1 MKNKHLSYFILFFS
15 IVLLAESCQ
24 NHSDYVLKRKDME
37 RLMYDV
43 YVAEALIDQDY
54 QTFDTPAKKEAFL
67 NDVFAKHK
75 VNSAIWDSSLVWYSD
90 RIDIYL
96 KMNDSVKARLQK
108 ELTVVSDE
116 MTAIYSKQK
125 ELDRRNSSPSYIPEI
140 FTFDQLYS
148 SHGFSFR
155 LDTNDIKNTI
165 NEDNF
170 DFSFQVIGLPL
181 INKPDITT
189 ALILEYTDTT
199 LFSSSKITENDKYIL
214 SGSKYIPDDTLT
226 LITGFI
232 HYTYRD
238 SLIKK
243 PNVILYNISLGKS
256 KPEIEPTNNAQIS
269 KDKISEDKKL
279 SKQELILIDSV
290 KRD

>member
-1 MKNKHLSYFILFFS
+1 MKRKHLSYFILFFS

-24 NHSDYVLKRKDME
+24 NRSDYVLKRKDME

-43 YVAEALIDQDY
+43 YIAEALIDQDY
-54 QTFDTPAKKEAFL
+54 QTFDTPAKKEAFM

-96 KMNDSVKARLQK
+96 KMNDSVKARLQR
-108 ELTVVSDE
+108 ELNVVNDE
-116 MTAIYSKQK
+116 ITTIYSKQK

-140 FTFDQLYS
+140 FTFDQFAS
-148 SHGFSFR
+148 SNGFSFR

-165 NEDNF
+165 KEDNF

-181 INKPDITT
+181 INKPDIKTV
-189 ALILEYTDTT
+189 LILEYNDTT
-199 LFSSSKITENDKYIL
+199 LYKSNIITENDKYSL

-226 LITGFI
+226 VITGFI
-232 HYTYRD
+232 HYINKD
-238 SLIKK
+238 SLYEK
-243 PNVILYNISLGKS
+243 PNVILYNISLGNS
-256 KPEIEPTNNAQIS
+256 KLEIEPTKNTEITD
-269 KDKISEDKKL
+269 DKIL
-279 SKQELILIDSV
+279 RKQDLLMIDSI
-290 KRD
+290 K